1 MKVSNQELRQIIR
14 EELEGE
20 LTTQIAPETG
30 EWDKRDDLQ
39 TFFDLLENAVNMSA
53 QWRTVEE
60 AQQVIQDLGK
70 KADRIR
76 DECTFRVTCKEADR
90 IRSGGG
96 DIF

>member
-1 MKVSNQELRQIIR
+1 MKLTKRQLKQLIK

-30 EWDKRDDLQ
+30 EWDKRDELQ
-39 TFFDLLENAVNMSA
+39 TFFDLLENAVDMSA

-70 KADRIR
+70 KADGIR
-76 DECTFRVTCKEADR
+76 KADR